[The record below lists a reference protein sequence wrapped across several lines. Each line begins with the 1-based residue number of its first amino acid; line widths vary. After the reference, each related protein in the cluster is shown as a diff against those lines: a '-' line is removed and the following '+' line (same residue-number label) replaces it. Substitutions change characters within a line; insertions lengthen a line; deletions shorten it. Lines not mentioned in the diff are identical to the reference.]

1 MGGALD
7 GEGSFHVTAV
17 NSILWDNR
25 AGAGTLFEQQVA
37 LASTLEYSCVEG
49 ADLTL
54 IGVGCTF
61 HPPAFVSFPGPDGI
75 AGSSDDDLRLAA
87 GSPCVDAGRT
97 DSVPLDPLDADA
109 DGVVLETLPMDLGGG
124 ARVVD
129 DPSTVDSGLAGPN
142 GSVVDMGAHERQ

>member
-1 MGGALD
+1 M
-7 GEGSFHVTAV
+7 TAV
-17 NSILWDNR
+17 NSILWDNL

-37 LASTLEYSCVEG
+37 LASTLEDSCVEG

-97 DSVPLDPLDADA
+97 DSVPLDTLDA
-109 DGVVLETLPMDLGGG
+109 DGVVRETLPMDLGGG